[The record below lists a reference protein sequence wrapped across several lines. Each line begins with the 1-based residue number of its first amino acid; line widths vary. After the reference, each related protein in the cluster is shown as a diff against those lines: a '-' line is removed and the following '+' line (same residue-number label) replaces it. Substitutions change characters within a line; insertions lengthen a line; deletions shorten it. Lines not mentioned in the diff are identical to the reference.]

1 MGILKLG
8 HPFCLTVKVMFQV
21 HVKLLTSVRKMK
33 TVVEAIQVF
42 LILITLLISVPM
54 MRATMLDQS
63 NPLLMMMEAVMMTK
77 RKKMILI
84 LMLLIIGKGKKMKK
98 FKKGLLL
105 QKKVITLMTL
115 KNFKTNMAMLKMPI

>member
-8 HPFCLTVKVMFQV
+8 HPFCLAVKVMFQV
-21 HVKLLTSVRKMK
+21 HVKSLTSVRKMK
-33 TVVEAIQVF
+33 TVVGAIQVF

-84 LMLLIIGKGKKMKK
+84 LMLLIIEKGTKMKK

-105 QKKVITLMTL
+105 RKKVITLMTL
-115 KNFKTNMAMLKMPI
+115 KNFKTNMAMVKMPI